1 MSKLI
6 SIIRQ
11 KIGFQPITNKI
22 AKDRL
27 NMMVHQQR
35 MGIHNEKLL
44 FDVTAVVTQYLKIQA
59 NKNPYISYGDDEV
72 ILHFPIE
79 QTRI

>member
-1 MSKLI
+1 MSKLL
-6 SIIRQ
+6 SFIRQ

-44 FDVTAVVTQYLKIQA
+44 LDVTAVVNQYLKIQA
-59 NKNPYISYGDDEV
+59 DKHPYISC
-72 ILHFPIE
+72 
-79 QTRI
+79 